1 MDPTREFFSRLRKM
15 AVTLET
21 ETARLQRIFENRN
34 EDGDSET
41 TARAM
46 RAYHDLNCEVG
57 SLKEQILDQLAEQ
70 KEQENEV
77 SSFINACRV
86 MEQRVSKDIQ
96 TVRTHLEKYGYQA
109 PCDSQRPELED
120 REAEAESKVSEEDT
134 GSSAVGEDGNLEED
148 GGTYC
153 SSPLQK
159 MEQLFT
165 DVMRT
170 PQLSDFGLSEMQFK
184 RALTGAEWC
193 SEVPPMPEI
202 NLLLPSLKT
211 PAPPTMATTPKCTL
225 RMDDDVLQT
234 PQMHDFGISEQ
245 TACLNNDYTMDL
257 FREKVQKPERDPQ
270 DPAAPTVTSEKESVE
285 MKFYKL
291 KSPEP
296 PSIFT
301 PGFKIIKPNGQ
312 CFTPD
317 QDRGDP
323 GGSFP
328 SCSPPSTPE
337 VPPFQTPYV
346 KRLVSAKKRA
356 QPEPDN
362 MQSDGDDY
370 TFKLETPRNGS
381 KHMWEY
387 KVPEVSIFDVEEKQV
402 PEMPHLESFLGN
414 YLQIKNGNVPKLGE
428 NDKGGKDTAV
438 NSLELDGPTQ
448 EFRLG
453 TPRIRMTYQEPS
465 TPEMPDL
472 SSVTQDICK
481 VRAPHPNQPHLLYIS
496 LHNSSRVPGSD
507 EKDNLCTPAAPR
519 QARRQQ
525 TLSRPTNKGSV
536 CGEPQRVSDNTRLP
550 EADDSEQPEPGNQQ
564 HQQIREGVW
573 WGESNVHDGGAKED
587 QQRGDHGSCVH
598 PLPEGAEEAETG
610 GRHWE
615 CRRLQTDNTQLKTST
630 LIGQS

>member
-21 ETARLQRIFENRN
+21 ET
-34 EDGDSET
+34 
-41 TARAM
+41 
-46 RAYHDLNCEVG
+46 
-57 SLKEQILDQLAEQ
+57 EQILDQLAEQ

-96 TVRTHLEKYGYQA
+96 TVRTHLEKYGYQLT
-109 PCDSQRPELED
+109 CWISDTF
-120 REAEAESKVSEEDT
+120 EAESKVSEEDT

-257 FREKVQKPERDPQ
+257 FREKVQNVFPLQR
-270 DPAAPTVTSEKESVE
+270 PTRPGCTNI
-285 MKFYKL
+285 YKL

-346 KRLVSAKKRA
+346 KRLVSAKK
-356 QPEPDN
+356 
-362 MQSDGDDY
+362 SDGDDY

-414 YLQIKNGNVPKLGE
+414 YLQIVR
-428 NDKGGKDTAV
+428 GKDTAV

-496 LHNSSRVPGSD
+496 LPVPRIKGLSVVSLSEFQTIPD
-507 EKDNLCTPAAPR
+507 YL
-519 QARRQQ
+519 RRM
-525 TLSRPTNKGSV
+525 TLS
-536 CGEPQRVSDNTRLP
+536 
-550 EADDSEQPEPGNQQ
+550 
-564 HQQIREGVW
+564 
-573 WGESNVHDGGAKED
+573 
-587 QQRGDHGSCVH
+587 
-598 PLPEGAEEAETG
+598 
-610 GRHWE
+610 
-615 CRRLQTDNTQLKTST
+615 KTSDPT
-630 LIGQS
+630 FTTEELRRISSVGTMAPVYILCLKELKRLKQVEGIGNADVYKLITHN